1 MTNVMPPRPLPIP
14 IAALVAAS
22 ILAGAILAIVVA
34 DLGGLTFFLA
44 FAGTGA
50 YLVVQRPRNSVGW
63 LLVLAGCGFLMGTV
77 HVVVPPAD
85 LLAGTLTPAQALTAW
100 ANACGWSF
108 VFLAFLGITL
118 VFPSGR
124 LPQGRGRWPSR
135 IALGVSGALAALIGL
150 GPLIGVTQLETG
162 LSLEVP
168 NPFAIA
174 PDAAW
179 WAIVPSLFV
188 LFFAMFALV
197 VVGVVFLVV
206 RARGALGFE
215 RLQYRWLIAAIAFAS
230 AANVLWV
237 VQAQILRSDVRE
249 WPVNVVVLLAYITV
263 PLAIVIAITRYRLFD
278 IDRIISRTIA
288 YGGSIVVLGGVFA
301 AGVLLLSSALASI
314 AQGQSIAVA
323 ASTLLT
329 YAILQPVAGRIRRD
343 VDRRFD
349 RTRYDAERTVLSFA
363 DRLRHETNVEAV
375 SRDLAATT
383 QAVVAPTSTSLWL
396 RPRGTER

>member
-14 IAALVAAS
+14 IAGLIAAS
-22 ILAGAILAIVVA
+22 ILAGAVLAIVVA

-63 LLVLAGCGFLMGTV
+63 LLVLAGCGLLMGTV

-85 LLAGTLTPAQALTAW
+85 LLAGTLTPAQAVTAW

-135 IALGVSGALAALIGL
+135 IALGASVALAAVIGL
-150 GPLIGVTQLETG
+150 GPLIGVTQPVTG

-179 WAIVPSLFV
+179 WAVVPPLDV

-197 VVGVVFLVV
+197 VVGVVSLVV
-206 RARGALGFE
+206 RARGALGLE
-215 RLQYRWLIAAIAFAS
+215 RLQYRWLIAAIALAS
-230 AANVLWV
+230 AANVLWI
-237 VQAQILRSDVRE
+237 VQAQILRSDVRGL
-249 WPVNVVVLLAYITV
+249 VNVVVLFAYITI

-278 IDRIISRTIA
+278 IDRLISRTIA
-288 YGGSIVVLGGVFA
+288 YGAVLVVLAAVFG
-301 AGVLLLSSALASI
+301 AGVLLLSSALATF
-314 AQGQSIAVA
+314 AQGQSVAVA
-323 ASTLLT
+323 AATLLT
-329 YAILQPVAGRIRRD
+329 YALLQPVAGGSGATSTATSIGPAMTPS
-343 VDRRFD
+343 V
-349 RTRYDAERTVLSFA
+349 TVQAFA

-375 SRDLAATT
+375 SKELAATT
-383 QAVVAPTSTSLWL
+383 QAVVAPSSTSLWL
-396 RPRGTER
+396 RPRGTAR